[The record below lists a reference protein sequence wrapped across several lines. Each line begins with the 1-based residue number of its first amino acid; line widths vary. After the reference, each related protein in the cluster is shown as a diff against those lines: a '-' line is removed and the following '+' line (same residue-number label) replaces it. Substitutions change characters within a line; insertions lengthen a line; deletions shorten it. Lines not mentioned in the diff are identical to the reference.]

1 MILFRLDV
9 EGAGMR
15 GSDARSGSLFS
26 YVDLEQRVPAKHPL
40 RVIKG
45 LVDDVLT
52 SLDGEFERLYEGT
65 GRQSVAPER
74 LLRASLLQAFY
85 SVRSERQ
92 LMEQIDYNLL
102 FRWFVGLGIDDP
114 VWDHSTFSKNR
125 DRLFDADVAAKFLEA
140 VLRHRK
146 VKEFLS
152 GDHFSVDGTLVEA
165 WASLKSF
172 RAKDGSDEPP
182 SAGRNGERDFRG
194 EKRKNDTHES
204 TTDPDA
210 KLYRKGDG
218 QPAKLC
224 FMGHALMENRSGLVV
239 QAHLG
244 EASGTAE
251 REAAIRMI
259 NRQSPGL
266 ARRITLGA
274 DKAYDAAAFVDELRQ
289 MAVTP
294 HIARNDAVTK
304 TGKRRRSAL
313 DARTTRHQGY
323 AISQRVRKRIEEA
336 FGWTKTVAG
345 LAKTKL
351 RGTKRNAFKFTFT
364 MAAYNLIRMPR
375 LLAAT

>member
-1 MILFRLDV
+1 
-9 EGAGMR
+9 MR
-15 GSDARSGSLFS
+15 GSDASSGSLFS
-26 YVDLEQRVPAKHPL
+26 YVDLEGRVPAKHPL

-45 LVDDVLT
+45 IVDDVLV
-52 SLDGEFERLYEGT
+52 SLDVEFERLYEGT
-65 GRQSVAPER
+65 GRQSIAPER

-125 DRLFDADVAAKFLEA
+125 DRLLDADVAAKFLEA
-140 VLRHRK
+140 VLRHPK
-146 VKEFLS
+146 VKRFLS
-152 GDHFSVDGTLVEA
+152 DDHFSVDGTLVEA

-172 RAKDGSDEPP
+172 RAKDGGDEPP
-182 SAGRNGERDFRG
+182 APGRNGERDFHG
-194 EKRKNDTHES
+194 EKRANDTHES

-210 KLYRKGDG
+210 KLFRKGNG

-224 FMGHALMENRSGLVV
+224 YMGHALMENRSGLVV

-244 EASGTAE
+244 QASGTAE
-251 REAAIRMI
+251 REAAIHMVHH
-259 NRQSPGL
+259 QSPGSS
-266 ARRITLGA
+266 RRITLGA
-274 DKAYDAAAFVDELRQ
+274 DKGYDAASFVGELRQ

-294 HIARNDAVTK
+294 HIARNDAMTK
-304 TGKRRRSAL
+304 TGKRRRSSV
-313 DARTTRHQGY
+313 DGRTTRHAGY
-323 AISQRVRKRIEEA
+323 AASQRVRKRIEEA
-336 FGWTKTVAG
+336 FGWAKTVGG

-351 RGTKRNAFKFTFT
+351 RGTKRVAFKFTFT

-375 LLAAT
+375 LLAAA

>member
-1 MILFRLDV
+1 
-9 EGAGMR
+9 MR
-15 GSDARSGSLFS
+15 GTDARSGSLFS
-26 YVDLEQRVPAKHPL
+26 YVDLEARVPAKHPL
-40 RVIKG
+40 RLIKSI
-45 LVDDVLT
+45 VDDVLL
-52 SLDGEFERLYEGT
+52 SLDAEFERLYEGT
-65 GRQSVAPER
+65 GRQSIAPER

-125 DRLFDADVAAKFLEA
+125 DRLLDADVAAKFLEA
-140 VLRHRK
+140 VLRHPK
-146 VKEFLS
+146 VERFLS

-182 SAGRNGERDFRG
+182 SPGRNGERDFHG
-194 EKRKNDTHES
+194 ETRANDTHES

-210 KLYRKGDG
+210 KLYRKGNG

-244 EASGTAE
+244 QASGTAE
-251 REAAIRMI
+251 REAAIQMI
-259 NRQSPGL
+259 TRASPGSG
-266 ARRITLGA
+266 RITLGA
-274 DKAYDAAAFVDELRQ
+274 DKGYDAASFVDDLRQ

-304 TGKRRRSAL
+304 TGKRRRSAV
-313 DARTTRHQGY
+313 DGRTTRHEGY
-323 AISQRVRKRIEEA
+323 AVSQRVRKRIEEA
-336 FGWTKTVAG
+336 FGWAKTIAG

-351 RGTKRNAFKFTFT
+351 RGTPRNAFKFTFT
-364 MAAYNLIRMPR
+364 MAAYNLIRLPGLM
-375 LLAAT
+375 AAA